1 MTRRCRYLPMELE
14 PVSEIPPYVP
24 TRMVNDFV
32 YFSRF
37 FHLAWS
43 TGETG
48 ENDYI
53 VQGKWEHRGVDRVSG
68 RPPSGDDPG
77 SVRSTSVLVS
87 SDRLGVIAKAD
98 VIESV
103 DVTVVPVELKRGRER
118 DSEHPVWDPERIQIA
133 VTALMLR
140 NNGFKVPYAEV
151 RFTDST
157 KRARF
162 ELTAEL
168 IDETEAV
175 VAQLKAVAP
184 DPMPPP
190 PLPLSTS
197 RSRERGLGSV
207 GNSYR

>member
-1 MTRRCRYLPMELE
+1 
-14 PVSEIPPYVP
+14 
-24 TRMVNDFV
+24 
-32 YFSRF
+32 
-37 FHLAWS
+37 
-43 TGETG
+43 
-48 ENDYI
+48 
-53 VQGKWEHRGVDRVSG
+53 
-68 RPPSGDDPG
+68 
-77 SVRSTSVLVS
+77 
-87 SDRLGVIAKAD
+87 
-98 VIESV
+98 
-103 DVTVVPVELKRGRER
+103 
-118 DSEHPVWDPERIQIA
+118 
-133 VTALMLR
+133 MLR
-140 NNGFKVPYAEV
+140 DNGFKVPYAEV

-157 KRARF
+157 KRVRF